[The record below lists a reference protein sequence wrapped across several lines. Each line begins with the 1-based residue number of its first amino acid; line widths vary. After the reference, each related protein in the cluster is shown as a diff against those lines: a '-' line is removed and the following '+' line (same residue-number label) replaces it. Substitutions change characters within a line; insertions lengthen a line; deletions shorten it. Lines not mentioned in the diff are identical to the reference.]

1 MGQVLRGSARTT
13 VAMRAAIQ
21 RGQES
26 LQTLATR
33 PGINPKTVAKW
44 RKHTTTTDAAMG
56 PMPASTV
63 LTVEQEAMAVAFR
76 RHPLLPL
83 DDCLYAL
90 QAMIPHQSRS
100 AWHRCFQRHGIRRL
114 PLGED
119 GPSPPKKKFKDCP
132 VGYLP
137 VDFAGVRTEEGRQYL
152 FVTIDRTRK
161 VAFTERHPRAKRV
174 VAAEFLRR
182 GLDKLP
188 YQGHT
193 VLTDN
198 GVQFAPQAHPFLPG
212 GHHFDRVCR
221 EYGVAHRLT
230 KPARPWTNGPVECM
244 NRTIKEAIVQRF
256 HCRTTQEL
264 NGHPQVFLLACNHA
278 KRPQTL
284 RV

>member
-1 MGQVLRGSARTT
+1 MAQVLRGSARTT

-21 RGQES
+21 RSQES

-33 PGINPKTVAKW
+33 HGINPKTVAKW
-44 RKHTTTTDAAMG
+44 RKRTTTTDAAMG

-90 QAMIPHQSRS
+90 QAMIPYQSRS

-152 FVTIDRTRK
+152 FMAIDRNSK
-161 VAFTERHPRAKRV
+161 VAFAELHLWAKRM
-174 VAAEFLRR
+174 VAAAFLRR
-182 GLDKLP
+182 ALDKLP
-188 YQGHT
+188 YRVHT

-198 GVQFAPQAHPFLPG
+198 GVQFTPQAHQFLPG
-212 GHHFDRVCR
+212 GYRFDRICR
-221 EYGVAHRLT
+221 EYGVEHRLT
-230 KPARPWTNGPVECM
+230 TPAHPWAND
-244 NRTIKEAIVQRF
+244 
-256 HCRTTQEL
+256 
-264 NGHPQVFLLACNHA
+264 
-278 KRPQTL
+278 
-284 RV
+284 